1 MSTNVEPEEAEAINA
16 LAQEESSEETLAAVV
31 QRDFSRPQRFST
43 NSLDGVR
50 RSLSSAL
57 PDLDQ
62 ALRSIFKIPLRTE
75 AIEIDEVSATGLFS
89 DLDRPFALGEFQV
102 AGQPAWIQW
111 EIRPAVKAIELLL
124 GSDGEPDPREL
135 SVIEGHLLSEIF
147 SSVVDTVAKSLQLDA
162 SQLVISSTH
171 EEISSWQDAGAEAEE
186 LRLMVAIKLEGI
198 GESSSFHVYLPGFKV
213 DKEQAGEESSSAAL
227 PNHLHSVS
235 IELGAHLGC
244 SEIPLN
250 DLLSLE
256 LGDVIPL
263 GTMLSEPLQV
273 LVEGFECG
281 TAEMGTHNGNRAIRV
296 IEVSPRLDGIA

>member
-1 MSTNVEPEEAEAINA
+1 MEPEEAEAINA
-16 LAQEESSEETLAAVV
+16 LAQEASSEESLAAVV

-43 NSLDGVR
+43 KSLEGLR
-50 RSLSSAL
+50 RTLASAL
-57 PDLDQ
+57 PELDD
-62 ALRSIFKIPLRTE
+62 ALKAIFKLPLRTE
-75 AIEIDEVSATGLFS
+75 AMEIDEVGATGLFD
-89 DLDRPFALGEFQV
+89 DLDAPFALAEFKV

-111 EIRPAVKAIELLL
+111 EIRSAVKAIELLL
-124 GSDGEPDPREL
+124 GSDGEPEPRRL
-135 SVIEGHLLSEIF
+135 SSIEDHLLSDIF
-147 SSVVDTVAKSLQLDA
+147 GSVVNVIAKALQLDA
-162 SQLVISSTH
+162 SELTVASKP
-171 EEISSWQDAGAEAEE
+171 EEISNWQDAGVDAEE
-186 LRLMVAIKLEGI
+186 HRLMLALKLEGI
-198 GESSSFHVYLPGFKV
+198 GESSSFHVYLPGVKLGQ
-213 DKEQAGEESSSAAL
+213 DPTGEGGASAAL

-235 IELGAHLGC
+235 IEFGAHLGC

-263 GTMLSEPLQV
+263 GTLLSEPLQV

>member
-16 LAQEESSEETLAAVV
+16 LAQEASSEESLAAVV
-31 QRDFSRPQRFST
+31 QRDFSRPQRFSAK
-43 NSLDGVR
+43 NLAGFR

-57 PDLDQ
+57 PELDR
-62 ALRSIFKIPLRTE
+62 ALKSIFKLSLRTE
-75 AIEIDEVSATGLFS
+75 AMEVDEVGATGLFA
-89 DLDRPFALGEFQV
+89 DLDAPFALAEFKV

-111 EIRPAVKAIELLL
+111 EIRSAVKAIELLL
-124 GSDGEPDPREL
+124 GSDGEPEPRPL
-135 SVIEGHLLSEIF
+135 SAIEGHLLSEIF
-147 SSVVDTVAKSLQLDA
+147 SSVVDVIAKALQLDA
-162 SQLVISSTH
+162 SELAVANKH
-171 EEISSWQDAGAEAEE
+171 EDISSWQDAEADAEE
-186 LRLMVAIKLEGI
+186 HRLMVAIKLEGI
-198 GESSSFHVYLPGFKV
+198 GESSSFHVYLPGVKLGPV
-213 DKEQAGEESSSAAL
+213 QAGEESTSAAL

-263 GTMLSEPLQV
+263 GTMLSEPLQI
-273 LVEGFECG
+273 LVEGYECG